1 MYVPSGLGL
10 SLNVLPST
18 EELKRKGQR
27 EAERQV
33 GSKADE
39 AERRLR
45 DEAERRGVPGASPG
59 GKPSGG
65 QLPDVQK
72 INAEIS
78 ALVQAWVA
86 TVAKQDPGRV
96 ASCKTVLSWAASSL
110 QGSLGKPALEAY
122 IKTIEDRKAAT
133 AATGA
138 SPDVLARWD
147 GVKRFAVSLLPCV
160 GGAAPE
166 KQVVVD
172 QAPPRVVIDQTA
184 PPAQAELTPLAPQ
197 LVIQPPQPQEVV
209 TEPAKSKLAYIAI
222 PVVLVGAAFVYFKFF
237 LNYSFDNFCWV
248 FKCRS

>member
-45 DEAERRGVPGASPG
+45 DEAERRGV
-59 GKPSGG
+59 
-65 QLPDVQK
+65 
-72 INAEIS
+72 
-78 ALVQAWVA
+78 VQAWGA

-237 LNYSFDNFCWV
+237 RR
-248 FKCRS
+248 K